1 MIVLSASK
9 LNKAFVEDIVFEDVS
24 FHIEDHD
31 KI

>member
-24 FHIEDHD
+24 FHIEGPR
-31 KI
+31 